1 MFLVQLY
8 WGDLIYTIIMNAV
21 IIAILAAIV
30 YAVIKF
36 IRK

>member
-1 MFLVQLY
+1 MFLVQIY

-21 IIAILAAIV
+21 LIAILAAIV

>member
-1 MFLVQLY
+1 MFLVQIY
-8 WGDLIYTIIMNAV
+8 RGDLIYTIIMNAV
-21 IIAILAAIV
+21 LIAILAAIV

>member
-1 MFLVQLY
+1 MFLVQVY

-21 IIAILAAIV
+21 LIAILAAIV